1 MDWITIVLE
10 DGRQRYNARTA
21 MGWRLHIYDWANGR
35 VDWSID
41 DATGNIE
48 LASGRAAS
56 VDQAKR
62 EVERALEE
70 LGGKHRPANP

>member
-1 MDWITIVLE
+1 VLE
-10 DGRQRYNARTA
+10 DGRQRYNARSET
-21 MGWRLHIYDWANGR
+21 GLRLHIYDWANGR

-48 LASGRAAS
+48 LADGHAAS
-56 VDQAKR
+56 VDQAKG

-70 LGGKHRPANP
+70 LSGKHRPAHT